1 MLIQIF
7 KYELLLD
14 IFFCVVFYPARA
26 YTEWNCEAYSD
37 LLRQTIFDYTIY
49 NFLLIP
55 FLLSSLIWFHCGST
69 FFASLSIK
77 DRKLCS
83 IGGAILHPPFKRKKG
98 SQSLWILHVAFSFG
112 FNLLLRSFVESQK
125 VIFMSSPKS
134 SIFQPSVVF
143 WTIAPVKTDPLFSL
157 LMSAVFGNYSISA
170 NRLWSLY
177 YTAEWMA

>member
-1 MLIQIF
+1 MNF
-7 KYELLLD
+7 CWT
-14 IFFCVVFYPARA
+14 FFFVLFFPQLGHIRSGIVRPIVTF
-26 YTEWNCEAYSD
+26 WG
-37 LLRQTIFDYTIY
+37 QTIFDYTIY

-112 FNLLLRSFVESQK
+112 FNLLLRSFVGSQK